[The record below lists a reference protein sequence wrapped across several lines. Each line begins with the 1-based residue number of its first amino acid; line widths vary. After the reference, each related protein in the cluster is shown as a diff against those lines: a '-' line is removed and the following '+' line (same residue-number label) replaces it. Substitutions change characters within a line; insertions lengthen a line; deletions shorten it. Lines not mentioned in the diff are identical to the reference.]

1 MIFKQCV
8 AFFLQSKVEQTPSS
22 IQNCHEVNLPVLS
35 KSLTI
40 ESQLRRALEEY
51 LRIQRLVSPF
61 FSMLCSLSHY
71 EQHGSHD
78 GFCVFNLCGG
88 GGAVSC

>member
-1 MIFKQCV
+1 MKM
-8 AFFLQSKVEQTPSS
+8 PSS
-22 IQNCHEVNLPVLS
+22 IQNCYEVNLPVLS